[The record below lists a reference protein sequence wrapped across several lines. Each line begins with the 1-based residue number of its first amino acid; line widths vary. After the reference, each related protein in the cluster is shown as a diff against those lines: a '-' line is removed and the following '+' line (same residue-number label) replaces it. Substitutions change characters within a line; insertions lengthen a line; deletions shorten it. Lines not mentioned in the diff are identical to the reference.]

1 MKKVIYKMR
10 PPFKNQSK
18 LSAAHTVQQDI
29 MMVKPYELEMFEI
42 TGNDIDFKQVM
53 IDLQD
58 EVKVFAYWLA
68 TEGEQS

>member
-1 MKKVIYKMR
+1 M
-10 PPFKNQSK
+10 
-18 LSAAHTVQQDI
+18 QQDI

-58 EVKVFAYWLA
+58 EVKVFACWLA

>member
-1 MKKVIYKMR
+1 MR

-18 LSAAHTVQQDI
+18 LSAAHNMQQDI

-58 EVKVFAYWLA
+58 EVKVFACWLA